1 MVEGRGRP
9 SSLARRE
16 GDSQPENLG
25 VLQGE
30 EASGSCSCDTMLGL
44 ADLRLRRETLL
55 CPCLGGRLEVRALLA
70 GVLVAASALWGREGT
85 GGRVWQSLLRPSVLS
100 GVVRLGWVLLRLMEA
115 LARRR
120 GREEWEGE
128 AEMVEEIEWE

>member
-1 MVEGRGRP
+1 MEGLGRP

-30 EASGSCSCDTMLGL
+30 EAAVSCSCVTRLDL

-55 CPCLGGRLEVRALLA
+55 FPSLGGRLEVRARVGWGRL
-70 GVLVAASALWGREGT
+70 GVLGGVRQSA
-85 GGRVWQSLLRPSVLS
+85 GGRVRQA
-100 GVVRLGWVLLRLMEA
+100 GQQGA
-115 LARRR
+115 
-120 GREEWEGE
+120 G
-128 AEMVEEIEWE
+128 

>member
-1 MVEGRGRP
+1 MEGLGRP

-30 EASGSCSCDTMLGL
+30 EAAVSCSCVTRLDL

-55 CPCLGGRLEVRALLA
+55 FPSLGGRLEVRALLA
-70 GVLVAASALWGREGT
+70 EVFVAASALWGMKGT
-85 GGRVWQSLLRPSVLS
+85 GGRVWQSLLRPGVLAE
-100 GVVRLGWVLLRLMEA
+100 VVRLGWVLLRLMET

-120 GREEWEGE
+120 GKEEWEGE
-128 AEMVEEIEWE
+128 AELVEEMEWE